1 MVRFFL
7 ILFLI
12 ISSLYAQRS
21 EDDIYESNCI
31 KCHSKLPVAIDK
43 YFYKYLLK
51 YSSEKDVKQAMFEY
65 LQNPSVEKTIMAESF
80 ITRFGIKKKTNLSDE
95 KLKEALN
102 IYWDEY
108 KIFGKLK

>member
-1 MVRFFL
+1 MVKIILF
-7 ILFLI
+7 LFLI
-12 ISSLYAQRS
+12 ISSLVAN
-21 EDDIYESNCI
+21 ENEENIYESNCI
-31 KCHSKLPVAIDK
+31 KCHSKLPVSIDK

-51 YSSEKDVKQAMFEY
+51 YSSEKDVKKAMFDY

-95 KLKEALN
+95 KLKEALD

>member
-1 MVRFFL
+1 MVRLFL

-51 YSSEKDVKQAMFEY
+51 YSSEKDVKQAMFDY

-95 KLKEALN
+95 KLKEALD

>member
-1 MVRFFL
+1 MVRLFL

-12 ISSLYAQRS
+12 ISSLYAQRN
-21 EDDIYESNCI
+21 EDDIYETNCI
-31 KCHSKLPVAIDK
+31 RCHSKLPVGIDK

-51 YSSEKDVKQAMFEY
+51 YSSEKDVKKAMFDY

-95 KLKEALN
+95 KLKEALD

-108 KIFGKLK
+108 KIFGRLK